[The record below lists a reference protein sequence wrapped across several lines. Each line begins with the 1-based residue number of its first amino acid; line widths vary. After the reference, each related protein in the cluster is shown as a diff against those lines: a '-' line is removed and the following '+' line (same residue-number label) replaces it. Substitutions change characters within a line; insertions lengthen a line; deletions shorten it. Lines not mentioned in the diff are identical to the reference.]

1 MKRFLIGML
10 LAAGAGFPAGLLDFG
25 VKGGVPVTDAFNTA
39 RSGNLSYITNTKRY
53 TVGPTVDLN
62 LPFGLGVEFDAL
74 YRRLGYESTA
84 NLITVV
90 THAATTGNAWDF
102 PLLLKL
108 RLGAGPIKPYL
119 AAGPTFRGL
128 TSLKQVQTFFFV
140 PTGQVT
146 TQTSRPAELDNRFT
160 TGFTAAGG
168 LQLGAAVVRISPE
181 IRYTRWGWNSFR
193 NPAGLLKSN
202 PDQVDFL
209 LGLTF

>member
-1 MKRFLIGML
+1 MKRLLIGML

-25 VKGGVPVTDAFNTA
+25 VKGGVPFTDAFNTA
-39 RSGNLSYITNTKRY
+39 KSGSLSYITNTKRY

-62 LPFGLGVEFDAL
+62 LLFGLGVEFDAL
-74 YRRLGYESTA
+74 YRRLGYESTT
-84 NLITVV
+84 NLPGLVL
-90 THAATTGNAWDF
+90 HAATTGNAWDF

-128 TSLKQVQTFFFV
+128 TSLKQAQTFFF
-140 PTGQVT
+140 PTRQVT
-146 TQTSRPAELDNRFT
+146 TQTNRPAELDNRFT

-168 LQLGAAVVRISPE
+168 LQLGGAGVRISPE
-181 IRYTRWGWNSFR
+181 IRYTRWGWNNFR
-193 NPAGLLKSN
+193 DPAGLLKSN